1 MQREPVA
8 NRLGEV
14 RFVFNDEYAND
25 SSLGR
30 LCGWMWAAQ
39 IVASGRQ
46 PHGGTQLVKE
56 S

>member
-1 MQREPVA
+1 MQREPVV

-30 LCGWMWAAQ
+30 LCGGCGPLRSWPVVVRP
-39 IVASGRQ
+39 IVARSG
-46 PHGGTQLVKE
+46 
-56 S
+56 